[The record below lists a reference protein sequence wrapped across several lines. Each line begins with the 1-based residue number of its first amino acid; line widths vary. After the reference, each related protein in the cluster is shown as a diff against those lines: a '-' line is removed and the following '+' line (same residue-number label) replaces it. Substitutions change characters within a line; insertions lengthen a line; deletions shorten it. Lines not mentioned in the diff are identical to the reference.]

1 MNLQDIKIYAINFF
15 SLAISMTHVEM
26 VLKLI
31 LLVASI
37 VYTAQRIWINYNEK
51 KNRTT
56 RCFNAGCSTGIN

>member
-1 MNLQDIKIYAINFF
+1 MSLQDFKIYAFNFI

-51 KNRTT
+51 KNK
-56 RCFNAGCSTGIN
+56 